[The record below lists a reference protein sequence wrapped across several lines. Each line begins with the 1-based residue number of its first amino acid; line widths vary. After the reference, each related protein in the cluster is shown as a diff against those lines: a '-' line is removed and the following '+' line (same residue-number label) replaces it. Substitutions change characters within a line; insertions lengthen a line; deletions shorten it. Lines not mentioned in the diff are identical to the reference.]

1 MKHGYYDN
9 NHILTTLLY
18 HLINVK
24 TTDFKQ
30 KNCIQE
36 NLFNLYT
43 ALYYMILLK
52 ISIITKLDN
61 FLD

>member
-1 MKHGYYDN
+1 MYYLIRHSYYDN

-30 KNCIQE
+30 KSCIQE

-43 ALYYMILLK
+43 ALYYMIL
-52 ISIITKLDN
+52 
-61 FLD
+61 